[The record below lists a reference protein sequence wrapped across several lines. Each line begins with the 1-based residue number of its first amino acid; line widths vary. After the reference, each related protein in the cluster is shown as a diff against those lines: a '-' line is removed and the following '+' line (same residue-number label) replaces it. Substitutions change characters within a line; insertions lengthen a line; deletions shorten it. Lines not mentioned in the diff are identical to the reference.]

1 MCVCVRERE
10 RVCVCVCVRERDTQR
25 ETESVCVREG
35 ACVCS
40 VLSCASND
48 LRASHSLVQV
58 SGLLKNKRAVVVD
71 HD

>member
-1 MCVCVRERE
+1 MCVCKSERE
-10 RVCVCVCVRERDTQR
+10 SVCVCVRERDTQR
-25 ETESVCVREG
+25 ETESVCVRACEG